1 MKIVCLERATLA
13 PEIHIRRPSF
23 PHDWSD
29 FDRTRPE
36 QVAERLKGAAIAV
49 VNKVR
54 VGEEA
59 LAALPDLKLIAVA
72 ATGTDNLDLAAC
84 RRRGIVVSN
93 VRGYATTTVP
103 EHVMALILALRRQ
116 IVGYRADVA
125 AGGWQ
130 KAAQFTFFAHPIAD
144 LRGSRLGIVGGG
156 AIGQA
161 VAALGRAF
169 GMEVV
174 FSTQKGGPDRQH
186 YVPFEQVVETA
197 DVLTL
202 HCPLTPTTRGMISR
216 DVLRRMKRTAI
227 LINAARG
234 PLIDD
239 AALTEALRQKW
250 IAGAG
255 IDVTMPEPPPADHP
269 LMQLLDL
276 PNFILT
282 PHTAWASRQAMQTLA
297 DQLIDNIE
305 AFVDGAPRNV
315 VSG

>member
-13 PEIHIRRPSF
+13 REIHIRHPSF
-23 PHDWSD
+23 PHDWTD
-29 FDRTRPE
+29 FDRTVPE
-36 QVAERLKGAAIAV
+36 QVAERLAGAAIAV

-54 VGEEA
+54 VRDEA
-59 LAALPDLKLIAVA
+59 LAALPELKLIAVA
-72 ATGTDNLDLAAC
+72 ATGTDNVDLAAC
-84 RRRGIVVSN
+84 KRRGIVVSN

-103 EHVMALILALRRQ
+103 EHVLALILALRRQ

-125 AGGWQ
+125 AGAWQ
-130 KAAQFTFFAHPIAD
+130 KAAQFTFFAHPISD
-144 LRGSRLGIVGGG
+144 LRGSRMGIVGGG

-186 YVPFEQVVETA
+186 YVPFEQVIETA

-202 HCPLTPTTRGMISR
+202 HCPLTPTTRGMINR
-216 DVLRRMKRTAI
+216 DALRRMKRSAI

-315 VSG
+315 MTS